1 MRKIFLAFPGYQVGI
16 SQKIKKIGEFE
27 FWNLEKIDETEFID
41 LIESRI
47 KPFNKNVK
55 RNNRAWLDEAN
66 PYRNMYKSCYK
77 NSRWGI
83 LLPDY
88 SRNNLGTRY
97 ESLFAVNLFSDLSLL
112 VMFYVSRGGITIE
125 KTKLDVHQ
133 QSRFHNEDKKFTNKK
148 FLEFYRL
155 LMQEIM
161 GINWY
166 ADEVLKWDREKW
178 RLSIACLLFGELEQ
192 YQRSK
197 KVMTW
202 QKECAE
208 IVTLYE
214 TLLSR
219 VKDDNGRYKII
230 QRVEILLG
238 DHYKK
243 KFKNI
248 KKNLKTLFDYRNEF
262 VHGGFFDR
270 LKKETKS
277 YPDDQKMAQLPNVD
291 FKFLEEQTEVL
302 RKTLIVFIY
311 LRKKFKKIKAFGALS
326 VPEIVNMGIMD
337 IQLRKRIQKYTN
349 EILKL
354 TYSK

>member
-1 MRKIFLAFPGYQVGI
+1 MRKIFLAFSGFQV
-16 SQKIKKIGEFE
+16 KIAEKRKKIGEFE
-27 FWNLEKIDETEFID
+27 FWNLEKINEAEFLD
-41 LIESRI
+41 LIKKEI
-47 KPFNKNVK
+47 KPLNQNVRKNYFVTS
-55 RNNRAWLDEAN
+55 NEDA
-66 PYRNMYKSCYK
+66 YKKSYK
-77 NSRWGI
+77 ESTWGI

-88 SRNNLGTRY
+88 SKDNLGSRY
-97 ESLFAVNLFSDLSLL
+97 ESLFAVNLFSDLSLP
-112 VMFYVSRGGITIE
+112 VMFYVGRFGVMVE
-125 KTKLDVHQ
+125 KTALDILKK
-133 QSRFHNEDKKFTNKK
+133 SKFHSEDEKFTNKK
-148 FLEFYRL
+148 FPQFYKL
-155 LMQEIM
+155 LTPEIM
-161 GINWY
+161 GINWH
-166 ADEVLKWDREKW
+166 ADEVLKWDREQW
-178 RLSIACLLFGELEQ
+178 RLSVTCLLFGELEQ

-214 TLLSR
+214 ALLSR
-219 VKDDNGRYKII
+219 FKDDNGRYKII

-238 DHYKK
+238 NYYKK
-243 KFKNI
+243 KFGNI
-248 KKNLKTLFDYRNEF
+248 KKNLKILFDYRNEF

-277 YPDDQKMAQLPNVD
+277 YPDNQKMAQLPNVD

-311 LRKKFKKIKAFGALS
+311 LRKKFKKTKAFKALS
-326 VPEIVNMGIMD
+326 VSEIVNMGIMD
-337 IQLRKRIQKYTN
+337 IHLRKKIRKYAN